1 MAETTADA
9 ITAESINADIERLN
23 GDLVTSQQAHA
34 DALETLEKGR
44 KSASIEELLALAE
57 GVRSASTGVERAKSA
72 IAVAKRGLDRI
83 EWESKTA
90 ALREVLTPI
99 GSLVRD
105 AINAAL
111 GTFEQFKVTGL
122 VVTVANVG
130 QADMETSVKPTGPD
144 IPKQPPSGGKRS
156 GGGGGKRASHSVTEN
171 GNSMTPRE
179 YVAAHAEDSTD
190 IIRAYLGGDT
200 SHKVNITHEAERIA
214 KKLGHQFD

>member
-1 MAETTADA
+1 MAKTTADA
-9 ITAESINADIERLN
+9 ITAESINADIERLT
-23 GDLVTSQQAHA
+23 GDLVTSKQAHA

-57 GVRSASTGVERAKSA
+57 GVRSASIGVERAESA
-72 IAVAKRGLDRI
+72 ITVARRGLDRI
-83 EWESKTA
+83 KWESKTA

-99 GSLVRD
+99 GGLVRD
-105 AINAAL
+105 AINAVL

-144 IPKQPPSGGKRS
+144 IPKPPSGGKRS
-156 GGGGGKRASHSVTEN
+156 GGGGKHARHSVTEN

-179 YVAAHAEDSTD
+179 YVAAYAEESTD